1 MIGAIEAERMLNRE
15 TLEQN
20 RQPALIDIAKGYPFQ
35 MKLENEKTRAYMK
48 FLEALK
54 LKEFEMSY
62 DFNHRTAIHDC
73 MDFKQ
78 LATPSR
84 YQSILIR
91 LAIES
96 HSESNVYREI
106 LTGIFGLS
114 IE

>member
-1 MIGAIEAERMLNRE
+1 MLNRE

-78 LATPSR
+78 LATPSKYR
-84 YQSILIR
+84 AILIR
-91 LAIES
+91 LAMDCYF
-96 HSESNVYREI
+96 ESNLYPQI
-106 LTGIFGLS
+106 LTGIFGLA
-114 IE
+114 IQ